1 MKCQM
6 SLVVAVVVSVIVA
19 SEALAGY
26 RYKAGAEKTQTTV
39 IGRVVERGA
48 LSSGGRLIGYV
59 DSRGQLVS
67 NNKQSNDVG
76 AGVDA
81 SVRNVKGLS
90 KTELRTVLNSEVYNN
105 ADRSFE
111 ESCKVA
117 DGVGKEI
124 QEIWYQDRNGYLR
137 HERVDDG
144 NGTSSEVGADNNKIS
159 QITKN
164 GGKLL
169 ALVHNHPV
177 GEQKMNCGAW
187 PSKMDANNLAV
198 IDQYIVDCAL
208 DAQRKVI
215 HFSKDDG
222 KIYSVGS
229 NGSEEEWTFEEYKEE
244 YGERPVANGSFI
256 CPVEGDGGH
265 TAYVPKADGKSKSD
279 SVKQES
285 KDSASVKGEFVGGV
299 TNVASTETT
308 GKIGIKGWCRCWE
321 DPEVR
326 GARSIMVGG
335 GDDGFGG
342 IEDPTRPLPKYKYS
356 YRFCLRCGK
365 CRRPNLKWDDS
376 SSRRIF
382 DNQLEIQLAMTNG
395 LKTSEYVNAR
405 KDVERKFINIPDG
418 QIVFPGKCSCKEPDP
433 IRDGFMN
440 NYVCVVCGK
449 CYVPVNNAVP
459 IGPTAREEM
468 KLK

>member
-81 SVRNVKGLS
+81 NVRNVKGLS

-198 IDQYIVDCAL
+198 IDQYIVDCTH

-265 TAYVPKADGKSKSD
+265 TAYVPKADGKTI
-279 SVKQES
+279 SVDDLKKMNLDDANGDWCQCANPGCVNTFKVVNGKHEGYLTFVCS
-285 KDSASVKGEFVGGV
+285 HCKKVNVGFAREALKYEGIIKGEGG
-299 TNVASTETT
+299 TPQWFGPNAEANAKAAGNV
-308 GKIGIKGWCRCWE
+308 K
-321 DPEVR
+321 
-326 GARSIMVGG
+326 
-335 GDDGFGG
+335 
-342 IEDPTRPLPKYKYS
+342 
-356 YRFCLRCGK
+356 
-365 CRRPNLKWDDS
+365 
-376 SSRRIF
+376 
-382 DNQLEIQLAMTNG
+382 
-395 LKTSEYVNAR
+395 
-405 KDVERKFINIPDG
+405 
-418 QIVFPGKCSCKEPDP
+418 
-433 IRDGFMN
+433 
-440 NYVCVVCGK
+440 
-449 CYVPVNNAVP
+449 
-459 IGPTAREEM
+459 
-468 KLK
+468 

>member
-6 SLVVAVVVSVIVA
+6 SLAVAAVVSEIFA
-19 SEALAGY
+19 SEAFAGY

-81 SVRNVKGLS
+81 NVRNVKGLS

-105 ADRSFE
+105 ADRSFK

-198 IDQYIVDCAL
+198 IDQYIVDCTL
-208 DAQRKVI
+208 DAQRKAI

-265 TAYVPKADGKSKSD
+265 TAYVPQADGKPKSD

-308 GKIGIKGWCRCWE
+308 GKIGIKGWCACLE
-321 DPEVR
+321 KQETS
-326 GARSIMVGG
+326 GARSIMVG
-335 GDDGFGG
+335 DGWAWL
-342 IEDPTRPLPKYKYS
+342 EDPTAPMPRYS

-365 CRRPNLKWDDS
+365 CRRPDLNSDFS
-376 SSRRIF
+376 SSRRIL
-382 DNQLEIQLAMTNG
+382 DNQLEMQLVVTNG
-395 LKTSEYVNAR
+395 LRTCDYVNAR

-418 QIVFPGKCSCKEPDP
+418 QIVFPGKCTCKGPDP
-433 IRDGFMN
+433 IQDGCRN
-440 NYVCVVCGK
+440 NYVCVRCGR
-449 CYVPVNNAVP
+449 CYVPVGNTVP
-459 IGPTAREEM
+459 IGPTARKEWG
-468 KLK
+468 LK